1 MAMKIGFFCNPS
13 DPGHTRD
20 YLAVMNEVRDL
31 AQFLDRAG
39 FHSIWFAEHHFSIW
53 GRELLPNP
61 IIMATDIAA
70 RTERLRIGLAAA
82 IITFWHPL
90 RLAEDV
96 AMLDQLS
103 NGRLELGVGRGNYGL
118 EGVNLNPKADPRNPE
133 GNMQVFADTVA
144 ILKKALSQRTFSH
157 AGTTYTVPTPGF
169 RWDRAHPVK
178 DADYV
183 DGSGEL
189 IRLSIFPRSRQ
200 QPHPPMWQVVDSP
213 SSVEFAAKNDMGI
226 IMWRPPVATLK
237 ERFKLYRDNAASA
250 TTADGRYGARTSIM
264 RDTFVADSEAEAREM
279 AERYV
284 MQYLNWSNWRGPKIY
299 LHPNEKLNPELEK
312 ELTKSLSYEFVRER
326 SLLFGTPTQVAER
339 IEELREELDLDQLLI
354 NSAWSG
360 MPHDLTMRSMRLFA
374 DKVLPRIRGVGS
386 PAVRAA
392 E

>member
-1 MAMKIGFFCNPS
+1 MKIGFFCNPS
-13 DPGHTRD
+13 DPGHRRD

-61 IIMATDIAA
+61 IVMATDIAA
-70 RTERLRIGLAAA
+70 RTEHLRIGLAAA

-103 NGRLELGVGRGNYGL
+103 NGRVELGVGRGNYGL

-157 AGTTYTVPTPGF
+157 SGPVYTVPTPGF
-169 RWDRAHPVK
+169 RWDRAHPVN

-183 DGSGEL
+183 DGNGEL
-189 IRLSIFPRSRQ
+189 IRLSIYPRSRQ
-200 QPHPPMWQVVDSP
+200 QPYPPMWQVVDSP
-213 SSVEFAAKNDMGI
+213 ASVEFAAKNDMGI
-226 IMWRPPVATLK
+226 IMWRPPVAMLK
-237 ERFKLYRDNAASA
+237 ERFRLYREAARAA
-250 TTADGRYGARTSIM
+250 TGADVGLGARTSIM
-264 RDTFVADSEAEAREM
+264 RDVFVAESEQEARDV

-299 LHPNEKLNPELEK
+299 LKPDETLPADLEAQLK
-312 ELTKSLSYEFVRER
+312 KSLTYDFVKDR
-326 SLLFGTPTQVAER
+326 SLLFGTPAQVVER
-339 IEELREELDLDQLLI
+339 IEELREELGLEQLLI

-360 MPHDLTMRSMRLFA
+360 IPHEHTMRSMRLFA
-374 DKVLPRIRGVGS
+374 DKVLPRVRS
-386 PAVRAA
+386 ANPASVRAA